1 MVSERDRARREF
13 AVLGG
18 IAIIVS
24 ILFFVLISSG
34 YFLLFRS
41 NIAVALLS
49 ALFFGVV
56 AVLIAYW
63 LGMQENGIR
72 RFFPVFVFL
81 LAISALGVFNS
92 LMLNFEGRY
101 IFTDAIEESQ
111 ADFQKLET
119 LIAAELEEQ
128 GLGVRL
134 AKIEGLRGALIS
146 EINNPLNCGQGPEAR
161 RLIAELQRELP
172 GFEPLSSA
180 GVDCTR
186 NEEVVADYNTKIA
199 SLIERAAWNEPEL
212 IAASAA
218 AKAARSELGELY
230 GIASNSFGEA
240 LLGDV
245 KPRLQDLDDEYR
257 RIYQALSARDAVAED
272 TVSSLPLQAVRT
284 LGEPSQFLNLIIAR
298 IWNVSTWFYFFLA
311 IGLDWFMTY
320 LWGTV
325 RSSRSR
331 RGGSITRKPRP
342 GSAW

>member
-1 MVSERDRARREF
+1 MVHERDRARREF
-13 AVLGG
+13 AVLGS
-18 IAIIVS
+18 IAIIIS

-49 ALFFGVV
+49 GLFFGIV

-63 LGMQENGIR
+63 LGMQEHGIR
-72 RFFPVFVFL
+72 RFLPVFVFL
-81 LAISALGVFNS
+81 LAVSALGVFNS

-111 ADFQKLET
+111 ADFQNLES
-119 LIAAELEEQ
+119 LIAAELEQE

-134 AKIEGLRGALIS
+134 ARIEGLRGALIS

-161 RLIAELQRELP
+161 RLIAELRRELP
-172 GFEPLSSA
+172 GFEPLSST
-180 GVDCTR
+180 GVDCSR
-186 NEEVVADYNTKIA
+186 NEEVIADYNTKIA

-212 IAASAA
+212 IAASSAA
-218 AKAARSELGELY
+218 ASARTELGELY
-230 GIASNSFGEA
+230 GVASNSFGDA

-257 RIYQALSARDAVAED
+257 RIYQDLAARGAIAEE
-272 TVSSLPLQAVRT
+272 TPRTLPLQAVQT
-284 LGEPSQFLNLIIAR
+284 LGEPSQFLNLIVAR
-298 IWNVSTWFYFFLA
+298 IWNLSTWFYFFLA

-320 LWGTV
+320 IWGTV
-325 RSSRSR
+325 RASRSR
-331 RGGSITRKPRP
+331 RGGSMSRKIKP

>member
-1 MVSERDRARREF
+1 MNERDRQRRDF
-13 AVLGG
+13 VVLGS
-18 IAIIVS
+18 IAIIIS
-24 ILFFVLISSG
+24 ILFFILISSG

-49 ALFFGVV
+49 GLFLGTV

-72 RFFPVFVFL
+72 SFFPVFLFL

-92 LMLNFEGRY
+92 FMLNFEGRY

-111 ADFQKLET
+111 ADFQNLES
-119 LIAAELEEQ
+119 LIDAEIEQ
-128 GLGVRL
+128 EGLGVRL
-134 AKIEGLRGALIS
+134 ARIEGLRGALIS

-172 GFEPLSSA
+172 GFKPLSST
-180 GVDCTR
+180 GIDCSR
-186 NEEVVADYNTKIA
+186 NEEIIADYSTKIA
-199 SLIERAAWNEPEL
+199 SLIQRAAWNEPEL
-212 IAASAA
+212 VAASSA
-218 AKAARSELGELY
+218 AKAARTELGELY
-230 GIASNSFGEA
+230 GTASNSFGEA
-240 LLGDV
+240 LLSDV

-257 RIYQALSARDAVAED
+257 RTYQELATRNAVNED
-272 TVSSLPLQAVRT
+272 TATSLPLRAVQT
-284 LGEPSQFLNLIIAR
+284 LGEPSQFFNLIISR
-298 IWNVSTWFYFFLA
+298 IWQVSTWFYFALA

-325 RSSRSR
+325 RKNRSR
-331 RGGSITRKPRP
+331 RRGSIDRKAKP